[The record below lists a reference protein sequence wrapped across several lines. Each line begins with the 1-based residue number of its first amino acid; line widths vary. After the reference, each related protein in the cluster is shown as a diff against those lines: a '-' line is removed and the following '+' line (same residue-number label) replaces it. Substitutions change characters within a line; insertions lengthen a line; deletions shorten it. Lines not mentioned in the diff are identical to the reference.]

1 MKRLLKGLT
10 LELTT
15 FELIISI
22 LSFIAVLG
30 WLYLVFKVS
39 TTLDNL
45 NKSLQAT
52 LGALQG

>member
-1 MKRLLKGLT
+1 MRKLNGGLI
-10 LELTT
+10 LGLTT
-15 FELIISI
+15 FEVIISI

-39 TTLDNL
+39 TTLDNV

>member
-1 MKRLLKGLT
+1 MKSQMKGLI
-10 LELTT
+10 LGLST
-15 FELIISI
+15 FEVIISI

-39 TTLDNL
+39 STLDNV
-45 NKSLQAT
+45 NQSLQAT